1 MTRLPMRKIR
11 EALRLEAS
19 GLSTRAMASSLGVG
33 RTTLREYLGR
43 ARGARLS
50 WPLPDDLSDSAL
62 EELLFPRS
70 PGTAHGA
77 FPQPD
82 WTYVHDELRRKGVTL
97 ALLWEEYR
105 TVHPG
110 GYGYSRYCELYTRW
124 EGKLSPVMRQR
135 HPAGERLFVDY
146 AGVTIDVVC
155 PKTGEIKTAQLFV
168 ATLGASNYTYVEASW
183 TQTLPDW
190 ISSHVRT
197 FEFFGGVPVQVVC
210 DNLKSGVIKA
220 CFYDPAIN
228 RTYGDMARH
237 YDTVIVPA
245 RPRKPKDKAKV
256 EGAVLLAERWILARL
271 RNQRFFGL
279 DEVNA
284 AIRPLLDQLNSK
296 VTRHLGASRRD
307 LFERLDKPVLKLL
320 PVEPYVYARWK
331 QCRAG
336 LDYHIDVDRHY
347 YSVPHQLLKQKLWVR
362 ITARTVEIFQ
372 KGQRVAAHAR
382 SSGNRQHSTHRDHMP
397 ANHRF
402 REDWTPERIRRQAS
416 KIGPNTEAFVEVVM
430 RQRKH
435 PEQGYRTCL
444 GTMRLA
450 KTFGRERLEAACERA
465 LTINA
470 HSYTSLHSILKIEAV
485 SPPSVRGQGRTLD
498 RKPRP
503 HATAKTKEE
512 PAITHPN
519 IRGSQYFH

>member
-155 PKTGEIKTAQLFV
+155 PKTGEIKTGTTVRRYIGCLQLH
-168 ATLGASNYTYVEASW
+168 LRGS
-183 TQTLPDW
+183 QL
-190 ISSHVRT
+190 
-197 FEFFGGVPVQVVC
+197 
-210 DNLKSGVIKA
+210 
-220 CFYDPAIN
+220 
-228 RTYGDMARH
+228 
-237 YDTVIVPA
+237 DT
-245 RPRKPKDKAKV
+245 D
-256 EGAVLLAERWILARL
+256 
-271 RNQRFFGL
+271 
-279 DEVNA
+279 
-284 AIRPLLDQLNSK
+284 
-296 VTRHLGASRRD
+296 T
-307 LFERLDKPVLKLL
+307 
-320 PVEPYVYARWK
+320 
-331 QCRAG
+331 AG
-336 LDYHIDVDRHY
+336 LDIQ
-347 YSVPHQLLKQKLWVR
+347 PC
-362 ITARTVEIFQ
+362 
-372 KGQRVAAHAR
+372 AH
-382 SSGNRQHSTHRDHMP
+382 
-397 ANHRF
+397 
-402 REDWTPERIRRQAS
+402 
-416 KIGPNTEAFVEVVM
+416 
-430 RQRKH
+430 
-435 PEQGYRTCL
+435 L
-444 GTMRLA
+444 
-450 KTFGRERLEAACERA
+450 
-465 LTINA
+465 
-470 HSYTSLHSILKIEAV
+470 
-485 SPPSVRGQGRTLD
+485 
-498 RKPRP
+498 
-503 HATAKTKEE
+503 
-512 PAITHPN
+512 
-519 IRGSQYFH
+519 